1 MGVVPAEYLPRVID
15 GLLHDLLSE
24 LPALLLV
31 GPRAVGK
38 TTTAVRHVRTV
49 VRLDR
54 EAEAAALRADPDAVL
69 RGLEEPVLLD
79 EWQTV
84 PGVLGAVKRAVDN
97 DSRPGRYILAG
108 SVRAERDA
116 ALWPGT
122 GRLVRVALWGLTARE
137 IAGDAASAPFLDR
150 VVADGLQ
157 VLGAHP
163 DPPDLRGYVE
173 LALVG
178 GFPESAIRLSEAAR
192 ERWIESYVEQLLTRD
207 AAQIEGGRDPD
218 RLLRY
223 FRALASNSAGVV
235 EDRTLYEAAGISR
248 VTAVAYDRLLRDL
261 LVVDALPSWTSN
273 RLKRLVRSPK
283 RYLVD
288 SSLVAGALRL
298 GVDGFLRDG
307 GLLGRLLDTFV
318 VAQLRAELV
327 VCATRPTLHHLRQ
340 EQGRHEVDVVAEMA
354 GGGVVALEVKA
365 DSAPGADAARHLAWL
380 RDALGGRFV
389 AGIVLH
395 TGPRTYA
402 LGDRIVAAPICSLWS

>member
-1 MGVVPAEYLPRVID
+1 MPAEYLPRVID
-15 GLLHDLLSE
+15 GLLYQLLSE
-24 LPALLLV
+24 LPALLVV

-69 RGLEEPVLLD
+69 RGLDEPVLLD
-79 EWQTV
+79 EWQAV
-84 PGVLGAVKRAVDN
+84 PGVLGAVKRAVDV

-137 IAGDAASAPFLDR
+137 IAGDVSSAPFLDR
-150 VVADGLQ
+150 VVAHGLQ
-157 VLGAHP
+157 VLGAHR

-178 GFPESAIRLSEAAR
+178 GFPEAAIRLSAAAR
-192 ERWIESYVEQLLTRD
+192 ERWIESYIEQLLTRD
-207 AAQIEGGRDPD
+207 AARIEGDRDPD
-218 RLLRY
+218 RLMRY
-223 FRALASNSAGVV
+223 FRALAINTAGVV

-248 VTAVAYDRLLRDL
+248 VTAVAYERLLRDL

-298 GVDGFLRDG
+298 DVDGFLRDG
-307 GLLGRLLDTFV
+307 DLLGRLLDTFV
-318 VAQLRAELV
+318 VAQLRAELA

-340 EQGRHEVDVVAEMA
+340 EQGRHEVDVVAELA

-365 DSAPGADAARHLAWL
+365 DSAPGSDAARHLAWF
-380 RDALGGRFV
+380 RDALGERFV

-402 LGDRIVAAPICSLWS
+402 LGDRIVAAPICALWS